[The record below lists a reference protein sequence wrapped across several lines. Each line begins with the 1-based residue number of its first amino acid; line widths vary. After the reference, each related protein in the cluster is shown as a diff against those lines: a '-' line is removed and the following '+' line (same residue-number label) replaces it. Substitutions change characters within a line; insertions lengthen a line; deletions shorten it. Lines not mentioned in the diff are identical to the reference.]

1 MRIAIP
7 LTNGRLSLHFGHCEC
22 FALLDVDP
30 DEQKI
35 FGREDIWA
43 PPHQPGLLPPWLAK
57 LGATV
62 VLAGG
67 MGERA
72 QALFAAQGI
81 QVVVGA
87 VVKTPERLV
96 SDYLAG
102 TLRPGDNVCDHA
114 DHQDGKGGEH
124 GYQRT

>member
-7 LTNGRLSLHFGHCEC
+7 LTNGRLSLHFGFCEC

-35 FGREDIWA
+35 LGREDVWA
-43 PPHQPGLLPPWLAK
+43 PPHQSGLLPLWLAGR
-57 LGATV
+57 GATV

-72 QALFAAQGI
+72 QGLFAEQGI
-81 QVVVGA
+81 RVVVGA
-87 VVKTPERLV
+87 MVETPERIV
-96 SDYLAG
+96 FDYLAG
-102 TLRPGDNVCDHA
+102 TLQAGENVCDHK
-114 DHQDGKGGEH
+114 DSHDRRGEEH
-124 GYQRT
+124 GHQRA

>member
-7 LTNGRLSLHFGHCEC
+7 LTNGRLSLHFGYCEC

-30 DEQKI
+30 DEQKVL
-35 FGREDIWA
+35 GRENVWA

-72 QALFAAQGI
+72 QALFAEQGI

-87 VVKTPERLV
+87 MVETPERLV
-96 SDYLAG
+96 SNYLAG
-102 TLRPGDNVCDHA
+102 TLRPGENGCQFEDNH
-114 DHQDGKGGEH
+114 DGEGGEDGH
-124 GYQRT
+124 QRT

>member
-22 FALLDVDP
+22 FALFDVDP

-35 FGREDIWA
+35 LGREDVWA
-43 PPHQPGLLPPWLAK
+43 PPHQPGLLPPWLAGC
-57 LGATV
+57 GATV

-72 QALFAAQGI
+72 QALFAEQGI
-81 QVVVGA
+81 RVVVGA
-87 VVKTPERLV
+87 AGETPEGLV
-96 SDYLAG
+96 PDS
-102 TLRPGDNVCDHA
+102 
-114 DHQDGKGGEH
+114 
-124 GYQRT
+124 

>member
-7 LTNGRLSLHFGHCEC
+7 LTNGRLSQHFGYCEC

-30 DEQKI
+30 GEQKI
-35 FGREDIWA
+35 LGRENVWA
-43 PPHQPGLLPPWLAK
+43 PPHQPGLLPPWLAG

-72 QALFAAQGI
+72 QALFAEQGI

-87 VVKTPERLV
+87 LVETPERLV
-96 SDYLAG
+96 ANFLEG
-102 TLRPGDNVCDHA
+102 TFRAEENVCDHG
-114 DHQDGKGGEH
+114 DIHGSRGGEH
-124 GYQRT
+124 GHQRT